1 MKNNVFFFLKDFIK
15 QRRPHCIVIG
25 VADRAAMHIK
35 RDIETVVKE
44 LMDEEQFPN
53 IKVTLMNDNLAKVYS
68 NSKRAEQDFREFPS
82 VLRQAVSL
90 ARRMQDP
97 LTEFCQLTGKV
108 FYTINTASPISNF
121 SFS

>member
-1 MKNNVFFFLKDFIK
+1 M
-15 QRRPHCIVIG
+15 
-25 VADRAAMHIK
+25 ADRAAMHIK

-121 SFS
+121 SFSYSNYRWIYAIFQ